1 MPRLCRGGIGVRAG
15 PNYRRAVSEARS
27 FPCETDIRP
36 TDWRAEQEIRINMGP
51 ISQPV
56 VAGGGLPDPLRV
68 RPRDDTRAARAG
80 DRD

>member
-1 MPRLCRGGIGVRAG
+1 
-15 PNYRRAVSEARS
+15 VSEACS

-36 TDWRAEQEIRINMGP
+36 TDWRAEHEFRINMGR

-68 RPRDDTRAARAG
+68 RTRDDTRAARAG